1 MKILKILL
9 PVLTHTIKY
18 VKISLIFWDF
28 LKGLYTRYRRSLGWR
43 WITTG
48 ARWYPAI
55 TMSSR
60 SFPSARVQYN
70 WWRCLQWWRWGF
82 WSVWGGWRQFCSTCL
97 RSYGLT
103 FFCRQKKR
111 WWQPKFNPKTDKFPL
126 WDQNFNEK
134 TRKFEI
140 GFYFNWNFDEHRKD
154 RIRIKFEEFARD
166 TCIQMVEVDRY
177 DPTYKNKISI
187 KQLSFCASFVGRIHT
202 EQMVSL
208 GRGCEGG
215 NLPLHEVRIFMNIKR
230 YSFKIFLKESFVK
243 FLWYKDS

>member
-48 ARWYPAI
+48 TRWYPAI

-103 FFCRQKKR
+103 FFCRQK
-111 WWQPKFNPKTDKFPL
+111 NVGDN
-126 WDQNFNEK
+126 QNLI
-134 TRKFEI
+134 RKQTSFLYGI
-140 GFYFNWNFDEHRKD
+140 
-154 RIRIKFEEFARD
+154 
-166 TCIQMVEVDRY
+166 
-177 DPTYKNKISI
+177 KISMKKHENLRLDFTLI
-187 KQLSFCASFVGRIHT
+187 GILMSIEKIEFELNSKNLLVIHA
-202 EQMVSL
+202 
-208 GRGCEGG
+208 
-215 NLPLHEVRIFMNIKR
+215 
-230 YSFKIFLKESFVK
+230 FKWLK
-243 FLWYKDS
+243 

>member
-1 MKILKILL
+1 MILYRIQSIPWSSYKIYDNQKEKICSWKYWKFYFRFECI
-9 PVLTHTIKY
+9 PSKY

-60 SFPSARVQYN
+60 SFSSARVQYN

-103 FFCRQKKR
+103 FFCRQK
-111 WWQPKFNPKTDKFPL
+111 NVGDN
-126 WDQNFNEK
+126 QNLI
-134 TRKFEI
+134 RKQTSFLYGI
-140 GFYFNWNFDEHRKD
+140 
-154 RIRIKFEEFARD
+154 
-166 TCIQMVEVDRY
+166 
-177 DPTYKNKISI
+177 KISMKKHENLRLDFTLI
-187 KQLSFCASFVGRIHT
+187 GILMSIEKIEFELNSKNLLVIHA
-202 EQMVSL
+202 
-208 GRGCEGG
+208 
-215 NLPLHEVRIFMNIKR
+215 
-230 YSFKIFLKESFVK
+230 FKWLK
-243 FLWYKDS
+243 

>member
-1 MKILKILL
+1 MILYRIQSIPWSSYKIYDNQKEKICSWKYWKFYFRFECI
-9 PVLTHTIKY
+9 PSKY

-48 ARWYPAI
+48 TRWYPAI

-134 TRKFEI
+134 NT
-140 GFYFNWNFDEHRKD
+140 
-154 RIRIKFEEFARD
+154 
-166 TCIQMVEVDRY
+166 
-177 DPTYKNKISI
+177 KIWDWI
-187 KQLSFCASFVGRIHT
+187 L
-202 EQMVSL
+202 L
-208 GRGCEGG
+208 
-215 NLPLHEVRIFMNIKR
+215 
-230 YSFKIFLKESFVK
+230 
-243 FLWYKDS
+243 